1 MFAVFKDQLSVDE
14 NLFHACGI
22 LMRLLESGVV
32 LNRRRVK
39 DQYVGKIAL
48 AQKAPIP
55 QRQVGGGKPTG
66 AVYCLFETE

>member
-48 AQKAPIP
+48 AQKTSIP
-55 QRQVGGGKPTG
+55 QRQVGGR
-66 AVYCLFETE
+66 